1 MHGARG
7 RVGGDAPP
15 CRSVC
20 CRRWQQHFFGMRAAG
35 SIRARPIGFPPVPPL
50 APPAWGG
57 RSLAAGRKSLRAR
70 RVGCAAPPPVRPRLP
85 ASCSSGGGRPLREA
99 PAIKI
104 FSSGGGWF
112 LRGHSAA
119 ALPSPVALW
128 PAEVGGACLPCGR
141 LKPPPLL
148 RPRPPINVW
157 GRGLSHCPAGVS
169 PLRRGRC
176 CACAALRHNI
186 LCHPCDAASSVS
198 STSCIT
204 DTSNAVRSSAPPSS
218 SLV

>member
-1 MHGARG
+1 MPLRCMAL
-7 RVGGDAPP
+7 
-15 CRSVC
+15 
-20 CRRWQQHFFGMRAAG
+20 AA
-35 SIRARPIGFPPVPPL
+35 AWEAMPPL
-50 APPAWGG
+50 AA
-57 RSLAAGRKSLRAR
+57 RCAAADGSSTSSVCAR
-70 RVGCAAPPPVRPRLP
+70 RAAFAPAPSAFRLFRRSPRPRGGADHSRRGGKACAPVASAALRPPVRPRLP
-85 ASCSSGGGRPLREA
+85 ASCSSGGGRPLRAA
-99 PAIKI
+99 PAIEI

-198 STSCIT
+198 STSPRAYAFAQGTICC
-204 DTSNAVRSSAPPSS
+204 AC
-218 SLV
+218 